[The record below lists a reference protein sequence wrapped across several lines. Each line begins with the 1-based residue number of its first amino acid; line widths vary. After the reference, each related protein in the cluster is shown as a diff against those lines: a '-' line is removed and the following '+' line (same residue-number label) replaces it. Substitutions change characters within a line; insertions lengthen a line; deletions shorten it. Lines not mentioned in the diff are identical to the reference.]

1 MIKPLSEPS
10 VKIVLIAQKLIT
22 LLASGC
28 VAAVVLSTIAYQR
41 KRSWDTLIGGAARPS
56 GEPPEFPTEGNAGHH
71 DGDEDKTAEHWPHE
85 PTGSAY
91 RVAPVSHGSS
101 SNTSWCT

>member
-1 MIKPLSEPS
+1 VIKPLSEPS

-41 KRSWDTLIGGAARPS
+41 KRSWDTLNGMDGYCVRLRVIGGNAPGGFAQLTSVPAS
-56 GEPPEFPTEGNAGHH
+56 AVHKVPEGKYSE
-71 DGDEDKTAEHWPHE
+71 
-85 PTGSAY
+85 
-91 RVAPVSHGSS
+91 VL
-101 SNTSWCT
+101 

>member
-1 MIKPLSEPS
+1 VIKPLSEPS

-41 KRSWDTLIGGAARPS
+41 KRSLDTLNGVYPG
-56 GEPPEFPTEGNAGHH
+56 
-71 DGDEDKTAEHWPHE
+71 
-85 PTGSAY
+85 
-91 RVAPVSHGSS
+91 
-101 SNTSWCT
+101 